1 MTRSKYGREREPVGE
16 GGTEGGTEGGRREG
30 LKEGGGRVWHW
41 RGSKYVLFPSLMSW
55 QDLGQVHE

>member
-30 LKEGGGRVWHW
+30 MALARK
-41 RGSKYVLFPSLMSW
+41 
-55 QDLGQVHE
+55 